1 MMFTIPVT
9 IIFMGLN
16 HPISKG
22 VSTAIP
28 VHHKTHFWSI
38 PDIGFTTLRSIIVIY
53 EPLLPMYKKVHLLG
67 FYIIN
72 QPFIYHLFHLH

>member
-1 MMFTIPVT
+1 
-9 IIFMGLN
+9 MGLN

-53 EPLLPMYKKVHLLG
+53 EPLLPMYTKSTLARILHYKPTI
-67 FYIIN
+67 YISLV
-72 QPFIYHLFHLH
+72 PFTLNGWYKP